1 MSDLKKEL
9 RRLSNLKQNRKKS
22 PADLE
27 KQAMMN
33 CWKRQLKIDDRFL
46 DKDEKKTAEK
56 LFDNYIQNFEFS
68 NYNEVSLLADLVY
81 EEILLRRIQD
91 EINKISEDEKIKFI
105 PDKAISSSHDVQ
117 DRIAQL
123 KERLGIINAKEKDDL
138 TALQILEKK
147 YEVYIPFHRNEFTTI
162 CGKCGTPLLLRRRCS
177 NDKFENL
184 VHPFF
189 SGRFWLSRRGLAL
202 VKAGIIS
209 KETYAFIF
217 MTSVQFVN
225 WCLKKQ
231 NTIVEID
238 GIEQSRIE
246 DFIKNNP
253 YLKDVAIPSKILEKN
268 K

>member
-1 MSDLKKEL
+1 MSDLDKEL
-9 RRLSNLKQNRKKS
+9 KRLGNLKQNRKKS

-147 YEVYIPFHRNEFTTI
+147 FETYINFNRNEFTLVSPC
-162 CGKCGTPLLLRRRCS
+162 CGKMLLLRRRVK
-177 NDKFENL
+177 DFDVM
-184 VHPFF
+184 VHPYF
-189 SGRFWLSRRGLAL
+189 SGRFWYSPRIIND
-202 VKAGIIS
+202 VIAGILT
-209 KETYAFIF
+209 KEQAAKYLY
-217 MTSVQFVN
+217 TSPQYIQWAIDNRNKIVSIEGVDQKIVDGFVA
-225 WCLKKQ
+225 
-231 NTIVEID
+231 
-238 GIEQSRIE
+238 S
-246 DFIKNNP
+246 NP
-253 YLKDVAIPSKILEKN
+253 YLKGVAIPSKILEEN